1 MQIECSVSISHHQS
15 LVIVRVEKMAS
26 QRITVAKV
34 GGAAGELVMLRL
46 REWASAIQ
54 TEDRNEWSKE
64 QWPVE
69 VRRQADAFAERLRS
83 HALSPP
89 VIYFAEWADLWSM
102 GDLFIRLLTPPG
114 QPPPLVVHSERFE
127 VYGYPLPDSECL
139 AQHLVSATPQ
149 QFVEYDWLVWQLRQ
163 AEEAWNDLVDTAAL
177 VVLREVVGGLV
188 IDDELRD
195 SLSLVPDW
203 LREI

>member
-1 MQIECSVSISHHQS
+1 
-15 LVIVRVEKMAS
+15 MAS

-46 REWASAIQ
+46 REWASARQ

-69 VRRQADAFAERLRS
+69 VRRQADAFADRLRS

-102 GDLFIRLLTPPG
+102 GDLFTRLLTPPG

-127 VYGYPLPDSECL
+127 VYGYPLPDSERL

-149 QFVEYDWLVWQLRQ
+149 QFLEYDWLVWQLRQ

-188 IDDELRD
+188 TDHELRD

-203 LREI
+203 LNEI

>member
-1 MQIECSVSISHHQS
+1 V
-15 LVIVRVEKMAS
+15 AT

-46 REWASAIQ
+46 REWASARQ

-69 VRRQADAFAERLRS
+69 VRRQADAFADRLRS

-114 QPPPLVVHSERFE
+114 QPPPLVIHAERFE
-127 VYGYPLPDSECL
+127 VYGYPLPDTGCL

-188 IDDELRD
+188 TDNELRD

-203 LREI
+203 LNEI